1 MRAGWTKDLYSSS
14 VNDQLSFDLGD
25 QSPWAQ
31 DLAVFDLETT
41 GLDLKE
47 ARIVTACA
55 VAIDA
60 SGQVTGSNKEWLAD
74 PGIDIPEAASNVH
87 GVTTEMAR
95 SKGRNSAE
103 VVAEILETLRGFFAE
118 GIPVVAYNAPYDF
131 TILHY
136 EALRNGLEPLSNPQ
150 PIIDPMVI
158 DKFVDTY
165 RSGKRTLQVAAS
177 IYGVQLSDAH
187 NATADAIAAGK
198 VAQAIA
204 RKYSSKLPSDVLE
217 LHNAQIGWS
226 LAQDDSYENFRRKS
240 SPEFSVV
247 RGWPVKL

>member
-1 MRAGWTKDLYSSS
+1 MWAVWTKDLYSSS
-14 VNDQLSFDLGD
+14 VNEQLSFDLDD
-25 QSPWAQ
+25 QLPWAQ
-31 DLAVFDLETT
+31 NLAVFDLETT

-60 SGQVTGSNKEWLAD
+60 TGLVTGSNKEWLAD

-150 PIIDPMVI
+150 PVIDPMVI

-177 IYGVQLSDAH
+177 IYGVELSDAH

-204 RKYSSKLPSDVLE
+204 RKYSLKLPSDVFE
-217 LHNAQIGWS
+217 LHNAQVGWS

-240 SPEFSVV
+240 SPEFSAV
-247 RGWPVKL
+247 RGWPLKL

>member
-1 MRAGWTKDLYSSS
+1 MPDGGRKDPYSSI

-25 QSPWAQ
+25 QLPWAKK
-31 DLAVFDLETT
+31 LAVFDLETT

-55 VAIDA
+55 VEIDEQ
-60 SGQVTGSNKEWLAD
+60 GQVTESNKEWLAD
-74 PGIDIPEAASNVH
+74 PGIEIPVAASNVH
-87 GVTTEMAR
+87 GITTEKAR
-95 SKGRNSAE
+95 SEGRNSAA
-103 VVAEILETLRGFFAE
+103 VVAEILEALRGFFAQ

-150 PIIDPMVI
+150 PVIDPMVI

-187 NATADAIAAGK
+187 NATADAVAAGK

-204 RKYSSKLPSDVLE
+204 RKYAGKLPADVTE
-217 LHNAQIGWS
+217 LHNAQVAWS
-226 LAQDDSYENFRRKS
+226 AAQDDSYESFRRKS
-240 SPEFSVV
+240 SPDFTVV
-247 RGWPVKL
+247 RGWPLKL

>member
-1 MRAGWTKDLYSSS
+1 MPDGGRKDPYSSI

-25 QSPWAQ
+25 QLPWAKK
-31 DLAVFDLETT
+31 LAVFDLETT

-55 VAIDA
+55 VEIDEQ
-60 SGQVTGSNKEWLAD
+60 GQVTGSNKEWLAD
-74 PGIDIPEAASNVH
+74 PGIEIPEAASNVH
-87 GVTTEMAR
+87 GVTTVKAR
-95 SKGRNSAE
+95 SEGRNSAE
-103 VVAEILETLRGFFAE
+103 VVAEILGALRGFFAQ

-150 PIIDPMVI
+150 PVIDPMVI

-187 NATADAIAAGK
+187 NATADAVAAGR

-204 RKYSSKLPSDVLE
+204 RKHAGKLPADVTE
-217 LHNAQIGWS
+217 LHNAQVAWS
-226 LAQDDSYENFRRKS
+226 AAQDDSYESFRRKS
-240 SPEFSVV
+240 SPDFTVV
-247 RGWPVKL
+247 RGWPLKL